1 VGWEQNYKALYA
13 HHYDGPHF
21 DWPPYRPVE
30 ETPEQVE
37 HCRMEYA
44 ASLSMCDAWLG
55 KVLDRMDE
63 YDLWDD
69 TMLIVNTDHGFL
81 LGEHDWWAKCVQP
94 FYGEVAHAPLFIWDP
109 RCACRDERRSALVRT
124 IDLPA
129 TILDLFGLPLPPDMQ
144 GVPLKETIANA
155 RPVRQAALFGL
166 HGGHVNVTDGRYVYM
181 RAPATADNQPLFNYT
196 LMPTPMPARFS
207 VDELQQIEL
216 AEPFA
221 FTKGC
226 RTLRVPAHR
235 WPGSHPYETLLYD
248 LETDPAQEHPLQDAA
263 LDPAVKQAM
272 IGHLVRL
279 MAANDAPQEQY
290 ERLGLPVPPRVPL

>member
-1 VGWEQNYKALYA
+1 
-13 HHYDGPHF
+13 
-21 DWPPYRPVE
+21 
-30 ETPEQVE
+30 
-37 HCRMEYA
+37 
-44 ASLSMCDAWLG
+44 
-55 KVLDRMDE
+55 
-63 YDLWDD
+63 
-69 TMLIVNTDHGFL
+69 
-81 LGEHDWWAKCVQP
+81 
-94 FYGEVAHAPLFIWDP
+94 
-109 RCACRDERRSALVRT
+109 
-124 IDLPA
+124 
-129 TILDLFGLPLPPDMQ
+129 
-144 GVPLKETIANA
+144 
-155 RPVRQAALFGL
+155 
-166 HGGHVNVTDGRYVYM
+166 
-181 RAPATADNQPLFNYT
+181 
-196 LMPTPMPARFS
+196 MPARFS